1 MREGKAERQE
11 LRLSAPGGS
20 KRIRLRCILSYSACQ
35 QLSTLVTI
43 VSIRFEDPGGDDQAL
58 NLAGALV
65 DFGDAGVAII
75 PFDGIFAAVTVATV
89 NLNRFVCDA
98 RGHFARK

>member
-1 MREGKAERQE
+1 MPRTGNWC
-11 LRLSAPGGS
+11 L
-20 KRIRLRCILSYSACQ
+20 LRCPPASEAAGQKFGFAQHFSPGI
-35 QLSTLVTI
+35 TLVTPL
-43 VSIRFEDPGGDDQAL
+43 SIRFQDPGGDDQAL

-75 PFDGIFAAVTVATV
+75 AFDGIFAAVTVAAV
-89 NLNRFVCDA
+89 NLNRLVCDA